1 METHWLKPIR
11 ARFRGQESRNLRVG
25 DSDGR
30 PGTPKLSGLDVAERP
45 ACGDPPPFPGPAA
58 HGLQQGDVVRSKDSS
73 REDLTTH
80 NRSLSDHAP
89 LYAMFILALGLGIV
103 ATPLVLLALLLF

>member
-1 METHWLKPIR
+1 
-11 ARFRGQESRNLRVG
+11 
-25 DSDGR
+25 
-30 PGTPKLSGLDVAERP
+30 
-45 ACGDPPPFPGPAA
+45 
-58 HGLQQGDVVRSKDSS
+58 LQQGDVVRSKESP

-103 ATPLVLLALLLF
+103 ATPLVLLALLLLF